1 MDSDVEWSNV
11 SEDQWDV
18 QICPNTCSDGLCD
31 NDVLEV
37 DGIDIGGGCPRSGE
51 LWCGGT
57 CCVVQ
62 GEDVEGSVAVQ
73 LDGGGAGH
81 NVGGVIHG
89 HVVNRERQRW
99 RI

>member
-1 MDSDVEWSNV
+1 MGCPNI
-11 SEDQWDV
+11 V
-18 QICPNTCSDGLCD
+18 QIRVPMGFVTTMYWKSMALTL
-31 NDVLEV
+31 VEV
-37 DGIDIGGGCPRSGE
+37 VQEVVS
-51 LWCGGT
+51 CGVEGHVVWS
-57 CCVVQ
+57 CVVQ

-81 NVGGVIHG
+81 NAGGVIHG

>member
-1 MDSDVEWSNV
+1 
-11 SEDQWDV
+11 
-18 QICPNTCSDGLCD
+18 
-31 NDVLEV
+31 
-37 DGIDIGGGCPRSGE
+37 
-51 LWCGGT
+51 
-57 CCVVQ
+57 VVQ

-81 NVGGVIHG
+81 NAGGVIHG